1 MTLDM
6 CVKYQIIPKGLK
18 EEMDFPCFSQT
29 TSELIPY
36 QRPHMQ
42 RRRSHTA
49 EQNTQLPAWYR
60 YCLPLTAGCME
71 DEDV

>member
-49 EQNTQLPAWYR
+49 EQNTQLFACMVP
-60 YCLPLTAGCME
+60 LLLTAHCRLHGR
-71 DEDV
+71 